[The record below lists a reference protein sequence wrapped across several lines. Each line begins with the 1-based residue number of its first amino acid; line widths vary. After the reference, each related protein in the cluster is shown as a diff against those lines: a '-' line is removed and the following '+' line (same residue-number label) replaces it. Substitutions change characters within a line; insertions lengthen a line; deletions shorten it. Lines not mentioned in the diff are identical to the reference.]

1 MLSLQVAIAWCGAT
15 AVCRVVWDMGW
26 SCTVLSSFCLDWKE
40 FHFLD
45 FLSVFVAFQVGI
57 RTAFQTNASL
67 PCFSHLPKHASVLFH
82 PRTW

>member
-1 MLSLQVAIAWCGAT
+1 MGPLLSAGLCGT
-15 AVCRVVWDMGW
+15 WDGHA
-26 SCTVLSSFCLDWKE
+26 LSSLHFAWKE